1 MDGGQ
6 RDEKPGTDHSNYAR
20 GLSEVSFPPS
30 PEQIKRPGS
39 TPSLVR
45 MMGLQAGL
53 HTVPPLY

>member
-30 PEQIKRPGS
+30 LDKSKDPE
-39 TPSLVR
+39 
-45 MMGLQAGL
+45 A
-53 HTVPPLY
+53 HPL